1 MPIGNNV
8 ARGNDAVANADL
20 ELSRTN
26 FAITKANLQVEVRAA
41 ARAIDTAYRS
51 VQAAAKARELAE
63 RNLDAEKKKYENGMT
78 TSFQVAQIQN
88 DLTTARTTEL
98 LATYLK
104 DITAWH
110 KSVGDIL
117 EVKGVVIEGLPVST
131 AAAPAE
137 ERATR

>member
-1 MPIGNNV
+1 M
-8 ARGNDAVANADL
+8 
-20 ELSRTN
+20 
-26 FAITKANLQVEVRAA
+26 RAA

-88 DLTTARTTEL
+88 DLTTAITSEL
-98 LATYLK
+98 QAIATYLK
-104 DITAWH
+104 DIAAWH
-110 KSVGDIL
+110 KAVGDIL

-131 AAAPAE
+131 AAAPAQE
-137 ERATR
+137 GGAK